1 MTTMNG
7 INTQKKPHRKRRE
20 ATLLKVGEITD
31 RIAMLLTVP
40 FYLIRDLVNKICNLK
55 TQELA
60 QERQER
66 ADHESGHVLI
76 LIIENIPILR
86 IKIGKLRDD
95 TYRALSRALGNKV
108 PSSGG
113 VRIADDSMRQLQENS
128 PHGNILMCLAG
139 LAATLQKYTRWR
151 SIVEQRLQKESLRN
165 EWEDIR
171 IPYHALTEVTKKIIG
186 REPTEQE
193 IQSIFMAVLEALSAL
208 FAKPQF
214 QKSLAAISKHIM
226 DNDYEATK
234 DQMNMRQILVQEG
247 IAENEFIDM
256 QRAIKKI
263 SIEEI
268 IRSQLQTTE

>member
-1 MTTMNG
+1 MNE
-7 INTQKKPHRKRRE
+7 ISTQKKPHKKRYE
-20 ATLLKVGEITD
+20 TILLKVGEITD
-31 RIAMLLTVP
+31 RTSALLTIP
-40 FYLIRDLVNKICNLK
+40 FYLIRDLVHKICNLN

-113 VRIADDSMRQLQENS
+113 VRIADDSRRQLQENS
-128 PHGNILMCLAG
+128 PHGNVLMCLAG
-139 LAATLQKYTRWR
+139 LAATLKKYANWQ
-151 SIVEQRLQKESLRN
+151 SIVEQRLQKENLRN

-171 IPYHALTEVTKKIIG
+171 IPYHALTEATKKIIG

-193 IQSIFMAVLEALSAL
+193 MQSIFMAVLEALSTL

-214 QKSLAAISKHIM
+214 QKSLTVISKHIM
-226 DNDYEATK
+226 DNDYEAAK

-247 IAENEFIDM
+247 ITENEFIDM
-256 QRAIKKI
+256 QRAIQNI

-268 IRSQLQTTE
+268 IRSQFQITE

>member
-1 MTTMNG
+1 MTTMNE
-7 INTQKKPHRKRRE
+7 INTRKKPHRKKSE
-20 ATLLKVGEITD
+20 TILLKVGKITD
-31 RIAMLLTVP
+31 QTSALLTVP
-40 FYLIRDLVNKICNLK
+40 FYLMRDLVHKICNLK

-76 LIIENIPILR
+76 LIFENIPILR
-86 IKIGKLRDD
+86 IKIGELRDD
-95 TYRALSRALGNKV
+95 TYRELSRALGIKA

-113 VRIADDSMRQLQENS
+113 VRIADNSMRQLQENS

-171 IPYHALTEVTKKIIG
+171 IPYHALTETTKKIIG
-186 REPTEQE
+186 REPTEEE
-193 IQSIFMAVLEALSAL
+193 IRSIFMAVLEALSAL
-208 FAKPQF
+208 FAKPPF
-214 QKSLAAISKHIM
+214 QKSLTAISKYIM
-226 DNDYEATK
+226 DNDGTAAK
-234 DQMNMRQILVQEG
+234 NPINMRRILAQEG
-247 IAENEFIDM
+247 ITENEFIDL
-256 QRAIKKI
+256 QRAIQNI

-268 IRSQLQTTE
+268 IRSRLQRTE